1 MKAAVI
7 CSQGIGDGLLMMVAS
22 HRLFS
27 NGYDVTTFHNSL
39 NELSRWFPN
48 HKFQKKSSLHP
59 IEEILSS
66 YDLIVLQNDNSD
78 LAFSIITLYKQ
89 GRLHNLS
96 VFYASYS
103 STRHLSLTSWDRV
116 FNLSRPMVDN
126 IAEAIASVLQS
137 KQISKNNGIVPPN
150 EYSYKKNPKRILI
163 HPTTTYSKKTWDPKK
178 FLTTARFL
186 RKEGYEVAFCIHPS
200 EQEEWKSRTLGE
212 FPLPLFPT
220 LADLSS
226 YIYES
231 GYIIG
236 NDSGPGHLASNLQ
249 IPSLIIAGCYKQMA
263 LWRPGWF
270 AGGVVLPPSWIPNVK
285 GFRLRKNKWQ
295 HFISSRRVLS
305 HFHTLVKINQI
316 SIN

>member
-39 NELSRWFPN
+39 DQLSCWFPS
-48 HKFQKKSSLHP
+48 HKFQKKSSLYP
-59 IEEILSS
+59 VEEILSS

-89 GRLHNLS
+89 GKLHNLS
-96 VFYASYS
+96 VFYAGYS
-103 STRHLSLTSWDRV
+103 PSKHLSLTSWDRV
-116 FNLSRPMVDN
+116 FNLSRPIVDN

-137 KQISKNNGIVPPN
+137 KQISKNNGIVPPK
-150 EYSYKKNPKRILI
+150 EYSYKKNPKRVLI
-163 HPTTTYSKKTWDPKK
+163 HPTTTEAKKTWQPNK
-178 FLTTARFL
+178 FLSIARSL
-186 RKEGYEVAFCIHPS
+186 KNEGYEVVFCVHPN
-200 EQEEWKSRTLGE
+200 EREEWKYRILEE

-249 IPSLIIAGCYKQMA
+249 IPSIIVSGCYKHIA
-263 LWRPGWF
+263 FWRPSWF
-270 AGGVVLPPSWIPNVK
+270 SGGIVIPPSWIPNVK
-285 GFRLRKNKWQ
+285 GLRLRENKWQ
-295 HFISSRRVLS
+295 HFISSRKVLS
-305 HFHTLVKINQI
+305 HFHALVKIN
-316 SIN
+316 S